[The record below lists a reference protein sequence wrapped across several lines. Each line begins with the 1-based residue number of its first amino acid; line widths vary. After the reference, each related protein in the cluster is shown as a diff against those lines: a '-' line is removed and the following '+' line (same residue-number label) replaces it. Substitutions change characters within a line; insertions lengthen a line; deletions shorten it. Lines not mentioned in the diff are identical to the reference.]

1 MSATNDRDLVG
12 FGRARPLPP
21 WRERSPLA
29 LSLVLNYEEG
39 GERTILNDDPTSETY
54 INEIAGLEPRVGQRD
69 LNTESLYGYGARA
82 GVWRILRL
90 FEELGVTATIFGVGR
105 ALALN
110 PEVGR
115 EFARQGLEIASH
127 NWRWFDYADVPE
139 EVERAHILKTNE
151 TIRELTGAPP
161 VGFYCGRVSANS
173 RRLAIDCGGLLYDSD
188 AYDDDI
194 PYWLE
199 LEGGG
204 RHLVIPLRARH
215 QRHEVQHP
223 ERLRRAERLRPIT
236 SARPSTSS
244 TGEGV
249 DGRPAMLSVGL
260 HCRVIG
266 RPARLA
272 ALRRFLEHVLKHE
285 DVWICRRADIARLY
299 HESGT

>member
-12 FGRARPLPP
+12 FGRERPLPP

-204 RHLVIPLRARH
+204 RHLVIPYALDTNDMKFSTLNGFAA
-215 QRHEVQHP
+215 P
-223 ERLRRAERLRPIT
+223 
-236 SARPSTSS
+236 SAFADYLCAAFDELYR
-244 TGEGV
+244 EGA

-272 ALRRFLEHVLKHE
+272 ALRHFLEHVLKHE

>member
-12 FGRARPLPP
+12 FGRERPLPP

-69 LNTESLYGYGARA
+69 LNAESLYGYGARA

-139 EVERAHILKTNE
+139 EIERAHILKTNE

-204 RHLVIPLRARH
+204 RHLVIPYALDTNDMKFSTLNGFA
-215 QRHEVQHP
+215 
-223 ERLRRAERLRPIT
+223 A
-236 SARPSTSS
+236 PSSFADYLCAAFDELYR
-244 TGEGV
+244 EGI

-272 ALRRFLEHVLKHE
+272 ALRHFLEHVLKHE
-285 DVWICRRADIARLY
+285 DVWICRRADVARLY

>member
-12 FGRARPLPP
+12 FGRERPLPP

-161 VGFYCGRVSANS
+161 VGFYCGRVSASS

-204 RHLVIPLRARH
+204 RHLVIPYALD
-215 QRHEVQHP
+215 
-223 ERLRRAERLRPIT
+223 T
-236 SARPSTSS
+236 NDMKFSTLN
-244 TGEGV
+244 GFAAPGAFADYLCAAFDELYREGV

-272 ALRRFLEHVLKHE
+272 ALRHFLEHVLKHE

>member
-1 MSATNDRDLVG
+1 MSAPNDRDLVG
-12 FGRARPLPP
+12 FGRERPLPP
-21 WRERSPLA
+21 WRERNPLA

-39 GERTILNDDPTSETY
+39 GERTVLNDDPTSESY
-54 INEIAGLEPRVGQRD
+54 IHELGPFEARVGERD

-115 EFARQGLEIASH
+115 EFARQGLEVASH

-173 RRLAIDCGGLLYDSD
+173 RRLAIECGGLLYDSD

-199 LEGGG
+199 LEGGD
-204 RHLVIPLRARH
+204 RHLVIPYALDTNDMKFSTANGFAA
-215 QRHEVQHP
+215 P
-223 ERLRRAERLRPIT
+223 
-236 SARPSTSS
+236 SAFADYLCAAFDELYR
-244 TGEGV
+244 EGV

-272 ALRRFLEHVLKHE
+272 ALRHFLEHVLKHE

-299 HESGT
+299 HESWA

>member
-1 MSATNDRDLVG
+1 MSDFNERDYVG
-12 FGRARPLPP
+12 YGRIRPRPP
-21 WRERSPLA
+21 WRDQSPLA

-39 GERTILNDDPTSETY
+39 AERSVQNDDATSETY
-54 INEIAGLEPRVGQRD
+54 INEIAGLEPRVGERD
-69 LNTESLYGYGARA
+69 LNAESLYDYGARA

-90 FEELGVTATIFGVGR
+90 FEELGVTATIYAVGK

-115 EFARQGLEIASH
+115 QFARQGLEVASH
-127 NWRWFDYADVPE
+127 NWRWIDYANVPE
-139 EVERAHILKTNE
+139 DVEREHILLSKN
-151 TIRELTGAPP
+151 TIREIAGKAP

-199 LEGGG
+199 LEGVG
-204 RHLVIPLRARH
+204 RHLVIPYALDTNDMKFSTTNGFDA
-215 QRHEVQHP
+215 P
-223 ERLRRAERLRPIT
+223 
-236 SARPSTSS
+236 SAFADYLCAAFDELYR
-244 TGEGV
+244 EGV
-249 DGRPAMLSVGL
+249 NGRPAMLSVGL

-272 ALRRFLEHVLKHE
+272 ALRRFLEHVLRHE
-285 DVWICRRADIARLY
+285 DVWICQRRDIARAY
-299 HESGT
+299 HDEAG

>member
-12 FGRARPLPP
+12 FGRERPLPP

-39 GERTILNDDPTSETY
+39 GERTVLNDDPTSESY
-54 INEIAGLEPRVGQRD
+54 IHELGPFEARVGERD

-90 FEELGVTATIFGVGR
+90 FEELDVTATIFGVGR

-110 PEVGR
+110 PETGR
-115 EFARQGLEIASH
+115 AFAEQGLEVASH
-127 NWRWFDYADVPE
+127 NWRWFDYAGVPE

-151 TIRELTGAPP
+151 TIRDLTGAPP

-173 RRLAIDCGGLLYDSD
+173 RRLAIECGGLLYDSD
-188 AYDDDI
+188 AYDDDV

-199 LEGGG
+199 LEGGS
-204 RHLVIPLRARH
+204 RHLVIPYALD
-215 QRHEVQHP
+215 
-223 ERLRRAERLRPIT
+223 T
-236 SARPSTSS
+236 NDMKFSTAN
-244 TGEGV
+244 GFAAPGAFADYLCAAFDELYREGV

-272 ALRRFLEHVLKHE
+272 ALRRFLEHVLEHE

-299 HESGT
+299 HES

>member
-1 MSATNDRDLVG
+1 MSTSSDRDLVG
-12 FGRARPLPP
+12 YGRHRPRPL
-21 WRERSPLA
+21 WADRSPLA

-39 GERTILNDDPTSETY
+39 GERTVLNDDATSESY
-54 INEIAGLEPRVGQRD
+54 IHELGPFEARAGERD

-82 GVWRILRL
+82 GVWRVLRL
-90 FEELGVTATIFGVGR
+90 FEELGVTATVFGVGR

-115 EFARQGLEIASH
+115 HCARQGLEIASH
-127 NWRWFDYADVPE
+127 NWRWFDYSGVTE
-139 EVERAHILKTNE
+139 EVEREHILMTKE
-151 TIRELTGAPP
+151 TIREQTGDAP

-199 LEGGG
+199 MEDGG
-204 RHLVIPLRARH
+204 RHLVIPYALDSNDMKFSTANGFAS
-215 QRHEVQHP
+215 P
-223 ERLRRAERLRPIT
+223 AAFAEYL
-236 SARPSTSS
+236 SAAFDELYR
-244 TGEGV
+244 EGV
-249 DGRPAMLSVGL
+249 DGHPSMLSVGL

-272 ALRRFLEHVLKHE
+272 ALRRFLEHVLKHD

-299 HESGT
+299 HGLEA

>member
-12 FGRARPLPP
+12 FGRERPLPP

-39 GERTILNDDPTSETY
+39 GERTVLNDDPTSESY
-54 INEIAGLEPRVGQRD
+54 IHELGPFEARVGERD

-115 EFARQGLEIASH
+115 EFARQGLEVASH

-173 RRLAIDCGGLLYDSD
+173 RRLAIECGGLLYDSD

-199 LEGGG
+199 LEGGD
-204 RHLVIPLRARH
+204 RHLVIPYALDTNDMKFSTANGFAA
-215 QRHEVQHP
+215 P
-223 ERLRRAERLRPIT
+223 
-236 SARPSTSS
+236 SAFADYLCAAFDELYR
-244 TGEGV
+244 EGV

-272 ALRRFLEHVLKHE
+272 ALRHFLEHVLKHE

>member
-1 MSATNDRDLVG
+1 MSVTNERDFAG
-12 FGRARPLPP
+12 YGRERPRPP
-21 WRERSPLA
+21 WRDQSPLA

-39 GERTILNDDPTSETY
+39 AERSVLNDDATSETY
-54 INEIAGLEPRVGQRD
+54 IHEVPGLEPRVGGRD
-69 LNTESLYGYGARA
+69 LNAESLYDYGARA

-90 FEELGVTATIFGVGR
+90 FEELGVTATVYAVGK

-115 EFARQGLEIASH
+115 QFARQGLEVASH
-127 NWRWFDYADVPE
+127 NWRWIDYADVDE
-139 EVERAHILKTNE
+139 DTEREHILLAKNA
-151 TIRELTGAPP
+151 IREITGEAP

-173 RRLAIDCGGLLYDSD
+173 RRLAIECGGLLYDSD

-194 PYWLE
+194 PYWLA

-204 RHLVIPLRARH
+204 RHLVIPYALD
-215 QRHEVQHP
+215 
-223 ERLRRAERLRPIT
+223 T
-236 SARPSTSS
+236 NDMKFSTLNGFAAP
-244 TGEGV
+244 TEFADYLCAAFDELYREGV

-272 ALRRFLEHVLKHE
+272 ALRRFLEHVLGHE
-285 DVWICRRADIARLY
+285 DVWICHRADIARAY
-299 HESGT
+299 HNDGS

>member
-1 MSATNDRDLVG
+1 MTAADDRDLVG
-12 FGRARPLPP
+12 YGRSRPRPP

-39 GERTILNDDPTSETY
+39 AERTVLNDDATSETY
-54 INEIAGLEPRVGQRD
+54 VHELTGIEGRAGSRD

-90 FEELGVTATIFGVGR
+90 FEELDVTATVFGVGK

-115 EFARQGLEIASH
+115 QCARQGLEIASH
-127 NWRWFDYADVPE
+127 NWRWFDYADVAE
-139 EVERAHILKTNE
+139 DIEREHILKAKD
-151 TIRELTGAPP
+151 TIRELTGEAP

-173 RRLAIDCGGLLYDSD
+173 RRLAIACGGLLYDSD

-199 LEGGG
+199 LEDGR
-204 RHLVIPLRARH
+204 RHLVIPYALDTNDMKFCTANGFASPTAFADYLCAAFDELYR
-215 QRHEVQHP
+215 
-223 ERLRRAERLRPIT
+223 
-236 SARPSTSS
+236 
-244 TGEGV
+244 EGV
-249 DGRPAMLSVGL
+249 DGSPSLLSVGL
-260 HCRVIG
+260 HCRVVG

-272 ALRRFLEHVLKHE
+272 ALRRFLEHVLKHD
-285 DVWICRRADIARLY
+285 DVWICRRADIARIY
-299 HESGT
+299 HGDAG

>member
-1 MSATNDRDLVG
+1 MSAANDRDLVG
-12 FGRARPLPP
+12 FGRSRPLPP

-39 GERTILNDDPTSETY
+39 GERTVLNDDPTSESY
-54 INEIAGLEPRVGQRD
+54 IHELGPFEARVGQRD

-90 FEELGVTATIFGVGR
+90 FEELGVTATVFGVGR

-115 EFARQGLEIASH
+115 EFARQGLEVASH

-151 TIRELTGAPP
+151 TIRALTGAPP

-173 RRLAIDCGGLLYDSD
+173 RRLAIECGGLLYDSD

-199 LEGGG
+199 PEGGG
-204 RHLVIPLRARH
+204 RHLVIPYALDTNDMKFSTANGFAA
-215 QRHEVQHP
+215 P
-223 ERLRRAERLRPIT
+223 
-236 SARPSTSS
+236 SAFADYLCAAFDELYR
-244 TGEGV
+244 EGV

-299 HESGT
+299 HESGA

>member
-1 MSATNDRDLVG
+1 M
-12 FGRARPLPP
+12 
-21 WRERSPLA
+21 
-29 LSLVLNYEEG
+29 
-39 GERTILNDDPTSETY
+39 
-54 INEIAGLEPRVGQRD
+54 
-69 LNTESLYGYGARA
+69 
-82 GVWRILRL
+82 
-90 FEELGVTATIFGVGR
+90 TATIFGVGR

-204 RHLVIPLRARH
+204 RHLVIPYALDTNDMKFSTLNGFAA
-215 QRHEVQHP
+215 P
-223 ERLRRAERLRPIT
+223 
-236 SARPSTSS
+236 SAFADYLCAAFDELYR
-244 TGEGV
+244 EGV

>member
-1 MSATNDRDLVG
+1 MTATNDRDLVG
-12 FGRARPLPP
+12 FGRSRPLPP

-39 GERTILNDDPTSETY
+39 GERTVLNDDATSETY
-54 INEIAGLEPRVGQRD
+54 LHEIAGLEPRVGERD
-69 LNTESLYGYGARA
+69 LNAESLYGYGARA

-90 FEELGVTATIFGVGR
+90 FEELGVTATIYAVGK

-115 EFARQGLEIASH
+115 EFVRQGLEIASH
-127 NWRWFDYADVPE
+127 NWRWIDYADVAE
-139 EVERAHILKTNE
+139 DVEREHILKAKE
-151 TIRELTGAPP
+151 TIREVTGDAP

-173 RRLAIDCGGLLYDSD
+173 RRLAIECGGLLYDSD

-194 PYWLE
+194 PYWIE
-199 LEGGG
+199 RADGA
-204 RHLVIPLRARH
+204 RHLVIPYALD
-215 QRHEVQHP
+215 
-223 ERLRRAERLRPIT
+223 T
-236 SARPSTSS
+236 NDMKFSTLNGFAAP
-244 TGEGV
+244 TAFADYLCAAFDELYREGV

-299 HESGT
+299 HDDGG